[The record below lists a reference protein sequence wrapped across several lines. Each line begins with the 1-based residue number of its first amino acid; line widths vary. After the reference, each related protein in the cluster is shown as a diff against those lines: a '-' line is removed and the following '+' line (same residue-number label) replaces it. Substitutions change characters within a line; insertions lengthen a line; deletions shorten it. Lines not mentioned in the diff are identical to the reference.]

1 MPSLLLLLAAVLLS
15 PKRIYRTTDRCWDSE
30 AVAESQRDWI
40 RKQKRQKKK
49 KKRRKSPTK
58 TSHFIAHTTHASLHG
73 EEEREPEP
81 PMADVRRSVSGTP
94 GGRSG
99 SVLRSAT
106 GNHGELHCKNP
117 SRDTVR
123 KKDVSSGKRAL
134 KSSLLGIRVTVI
146 IKHKVL
152 VFLMLSHE

>member
-1 MPSLLLLLAAVLLS
+1 
-15 PKRIYRTTDRCWDSE
+15 
-30 AVAESQRDWI
+30 
-40 RKQKRQKKK
+40 
-49 KKRRKSPTK
+49 
-58 TSHFIAHTTHASLHG
+58 
-73 EEEREPEP
+73 
-81 PMADVRRSVSGTP
+81 MADVRRSVSGTP

-117 SRDTVR
+117 SRDTAR

-134 KSSLLGIRVTVI
+134 KSSLLGIKVTVI

-152 VFLMLSHE
+152 AFLMLSHA